1 MCCIDEILTRFT
13 KEPLIVPQIAL
24 LVCGTIISLYGFF
37 TNTIALEIP
46 GALIMMILIALNI
59 VSRKKQ
65 DNDMSILKH
74 RLAKGE
80 ISKEEFDDLKKS
92 L

>member
-1 MCCIDEILTRFT
+1 
-13 KEPLIVPQIAL
+13 
-24 LVCGTIISLYGFF
+24 
-37 TNTIALEIP
+37 
-46 GALIMMILIALNI
+46 MMILIALNI